1 MDKIEEKEQR
11 EKFSSKFGFIL
22 SCVGAA
28 IGLGNIWM
36 FPYKLGENGGAAF
49 LIPYFI
55 FVVLLGTV
63 GLISEFAFGRQ
74 FRTGSMSAIRKVFKE
89 KNLKFGSII
98 SLIPTIGLTGIFM
111 FYTVVIGWVL
121 KYFFIS
127 LTGEISTINTEAYF
141 TTFTNSNATVLWHGL
156 AVLITLLIVSFG
168 ISKGIEKINKIIIP
182 LLFIIFILLILKSL
196 SLPGSFEGVQ
206 YLLTPDWSYL
216 LNPTTWVM
224 ALGQAFFTVS
234 LTGCCMVMCGSYT
247 DEKFDI
253 PNCAINTALF
263 DTLSAILAA
272 FMIIPAVFALGFS
285 PTAGPALLFVT
296 VPSIFQTMNFGQL
309 LSALFF
315 LSIIFASI
323 SSSIAMLEGPVEA
336 VIGLTKW
343 SRKKATYIT
352 AIIAFILAIP
362 LSLSGSLFD
371 SFTNF
376 ITIVLSP
383 LGALITAI
391 VFFYILDSNET
402 LEKLNLG
409 SKHKIGMWFMKFGKY
424 VFVPST
430 VIIIILGLIYGGIG

>member
-1 MDKIEEKEQR
+1 MQKTRKR
-11 EKFSSKFGFIL
+11 ELFSSKFGFIL

-36 FPYKLGENGGAAF
+36 FPYKLGENGGAVF

-55 FVVLLGTV
+55 FVILLGTV
-63 GLISEFAFGRQ
+63 GLMAEFSFGRQ
-74 FRTGSMSAIRKVFKE
+74 FRVGSMTSIRNIFKE
-89 KNLKFGSII
+89 KNIKGGSILSI
-98 SLIPTIGLTGIFM
+98 IPTIGLTGIFM
-111 FYTVVIGWVL
+111 FYTVVIGWIL

-127 LTGEISTINTEAYF
+127 LTGEISTIDTTSYF
-141 TTFTNSNATVLWHGL
+141 STFTNSNSVVFWHGL

-168 ISKGIEKINKIIIP
+168 ISKGIERVNKIIIP
-182 LLFIIFILLILKSL
+182 LLFIIFILLTLKSI
-196 SLPGSFEGVQ
+196 SLPNSIEGIK

-216 LNPTTWVM
+216 LNPKTWVM
-224 ALGQAFFTVS
+224 SLGQAFFTVS

-253 PNCAINTALF
+253 PNCAISTVLF
-263 DTLSAILAA
+263 DSLAALLAA
-272 FMIIPAVFALGFS
+272 FVIMPAVFALGFN

-296 VPSIFQTMNFGQL
+296 VPSIFQTMKFGQL

-336 VIGLTKW
+336 IMNVTNW
-343 SRKKATYIT
+343 SRKKTTYIT

-362 LSLSGSLFD
+362 LGLSSTFFD
-371 SFTNF
+371 NFTNF

-383 LGALITAI
+383 LGALITAFI
-391 VFFYILDSNET
+391 FFYILSPEET
-402 LEKLNLG
+402 LNQLNLG
-409 SKHKIGMWFMKFGKY
+409 AKYKIGVWFIKFGKY
-424 VFVPST
+424 VFVPIT
-430 VIIIILGLIYGGIG
+430 VIVIILGVLYGGIG